1 MLDRRSFTHFL
12 FGAMAAGTVPAY
24 AQAWAPSRQVRMIV
38 PVAPGG
44 TTDLLGRLLGQ
55 RFTDTVGQPVVV
67 ENRAGGA
74 MVVGTDLV
82 AKSAPDGHTLGI
94 LLSTHTVNAVA
105 VPNLPYDSVRDFTP
119 IAHLANFPGVLTVHP
134 NVPVRS
140 VAEFIAYARANP
152 GKLSYGMPGP
162 GTSGHL
168 TMELLK
174 RRAGLDIVG
183 VSYRG
188 GGPALNDL
196 VAGHIHVMINSPAS
210 SKPHAEAGRIRAL
223 ATTGSRRSDAFPELP
238 TLVEAGQR
246 DVQTYEWYGLFAA
259 AGTPEPIVRY
269 WHAETARTL
278 LVPEVRA
285 RLTALGAEVG
295 GGTPE
300 EFAAFLGRERGFWAP
315 LIREIGVRIE

>member
-1 MLDRRSFTHFL
+1 MLRRRSFPYL
-12 FGAMAAGTVPAY
+12 ALGATMAGLAPAH
-24 AQAWAPSRQVRMIV
+24 AQGWAPSRQVRVIV

-55 RFTDTVGQPVVV
+55 RFTETVGHPVVV

-74 MVVGTDLV
+74 MVVGTDTV
-82 AKSAPDGHTLGI
+82 AKSSPDGHTLGV

-134 NVPVRS
+134 SVPVRN
-140 VAEFIAYARANP
+140 VAEFITYARANP

-196 VAGHIHVMINSPAS
+196 VAGHIQVMINSPAS
-210 SKPHAEAGRIRAL
+210 SKPHADAGRIRAL

-238 TLVEAGQR
+238 TLAEAGQR

-259 AGTPEPIVRY
+259 AGTPEPMVRY
-269 WHAETARTL
+269 WHAEATRAL
-278 LVPEVRA
+278 LVPEIRA
-285 RLTALGAEVG
+285 RLIALGAEIGEGSSVD
-295 GGTPE
+295 
-300 EFAAFLGRERGFWAP
+300 FVAFLARERDFWGP
-315 LIREIGVRIE
+315 LIQEIGVRIE

>member
-12 FGAMAAGTVPAY
+12 FGAMAARAVPAY

-55 RFTDTVGQPVVV
+55 RFTDTLGQPVVV

-82 AKSAPDGHTLGI
+82 AKSTPDGHTLGI

-105 VPNLPYDSVRDFTP
+105 VPNLPYDSIRDFTP

-134 NVPVRS
+134 SVPVRS

-196 VAGHIHVMINSPAS
+196 VAGHIQVMINSPAS

-223 ATTGSRRSDAFPELP
+223 ATTGGRRSDAFPDLP
-238 TLVEAGQR
+238 TFVESGLR

-269 WHAETARTL
+269 WHAETSRAL

-285 RLTALGAEVG
+285 RLVALGAEIG
-295 GGTPE
+295 GGSPE
-300 EFAAFLGRERGFWAP
+300 EFAEFLGREREFWVP

>member
-1 MLDRRSFTHFL
+1 MLRRRSVTHL
-12 FGAMAAGTVPAY
+12 MMGAMAAGALPAH
-24 AQAWAPSRQVRMIV
+24 AQAWAPSRQVRIIV

-55 RFTDTVGQPVVV
+55 RFTDAVGQPAVV

-74 MVVGTDLV
+74 MVVGTDMV
-82 AKSAPDGHTLGI
+82 AKAAPDGHTLGV

-134 NVPVRS
+134 SVPVRN
-140 VAEFIAYARANP
+140 VAEFIAFARANP
-152 GKLSYGMPGP
+152 GRLSYGMPGP

-196 VAGHIHVMINSPAS
+196 IAGHIQVMINSPAS
-210 SKPHAEAGRIRAL
+210 SKPHMDGGRIRAL
-223 ATTGSRRSDAFPELP
+223 ATTGSRRSDAFPDLP
-238 TLVEAGQR
+238 TLAEAGHR
-246 DVQTYEWYGLFAA
+246 DVQTYEWYGLFGPG
-259 AGTPEPIVRY
+259 GTPEPIVRH
-269 WHAETARTL
+269 WHAETVRVLA
-278 LVPEVRA
+278 VPEVRA
-285 RLTALGAEVG
+285 RLAALGADIG
-295 GGTPE
+295 GGTPQ
-300 EFAAFLGRERGFWAP
+300 EFAAFLGREREFWGP

>member
-1 MLDRRSFTHFL
+1 
-12 FGAMAAGTVPAY
+12 
-24 AQAWAPSRQVRMIV
+24 MIV

-55 RFTDTVGQPVVV
+55 RFTDAVGQPVVV

-134 NVPVRS
+134 SIPVRS

-174 RRAGLDIVG
+174 VIDRPKLDAH
-183 VSYRG
+183 S
-188 GGPALNDL
+188 
-196 VAGHIHVMINSPAS
+196 AS
-210 SKPHAEAGRIRAL
+210 VNRL
-223 ATTGSRRSDAFPELP
+223 LWLDDN
-238 TLVEAGQR
+238 TLVSAGDDR
-246 DVQTYEWYGLFAA
+246 R
-259 AGTPEPIVRY
+259 I
-269 WHAETARTL
+269 
-278 LVPEVRA
+278 LVT
-285 RLTALGAEVG
+285 RLE
-295 GGTPE
+295 
-300 EFAAFLGRERGFWAP
+300 
-315 LIREIGVRIE
+315 